1 MLDVA
6 LDGVVS
12 LPSADH
18 PVALEGR
25 TTAAETLAV
34 ESAEDGF
41 GAILVHRHGPASL
54 TVGLT
59 VDGPEKLDHV
69 DPAAFQLV
77 GGGRDA
83 RPRLLEGAEGGDQFV
98 HLRAEAARMADADRR
113 SPHFP
118 HDCHVLAEITVE
130 TQRRMERTTIVAR
143 VDDNAGEDIIGS
155 AEDVLP
161 LLLRRLDGHIV
172 AFVEVA
178 LDVCHPVKRG
188 TCGFHQCQ
196 NVIGLVR
203 EVSGRDGIADN
214 GGIVR
219 AEQTVEGGFHVV
231 GAAQRELAHAEVKP
245 AANLGDDFVA
255 DR

>member
-1 MLDVA
+1 MLNVS
-6 LDGVVS
+6 LDRVVS
-12 LPSADH
+12 LPAAHH

-41 GAILVHRHGPASL
+41 STILVHRHGPA
-54 TVGLT
+54 GLAVRLA

-77 GGGRDA
+77 GGGGDA

-143 VDDNAGEDIIGS
+143 VDDDTGEDIIGS
-155 AEDVLP
+155 AEDGLP
-161 LLLRRLDGHIV
+161 LLLSRLHGDIV
-172 AFVEVA
+172 TLMEVA
-178 LDVCHPVKRG
+178 LDVGNTVERSG
-188 TCGFHQCQ
+188 SGLDQSQ

-203 EVSGRDGIADN
+203 QVPGRDGIADN
-214 GGIVR
+214 GRIVR
-219 AEQTVEGGFHVV
+219 AEQTVER
-231 GAAQRELAHAEVKP
+231 GAEAVRAGERELI
-245 AANLGDDFVA
+245 D
-255 DR
+255 